1 MKKSYEKQH
10 KQILIFIILFLYS
23 SINANETDSLKIPPN
38 SYSIIPALNFKDTDI
53 RDIFRG
59 IALEYETNI
68 MLDNQ
73 IDRRVSVALFKICVF
88 DAIKMIAEDND
99 LEFAFDENRFFVR
112 TKVIVPPKP
121 PEPPKLPEPIVKY
134 DKIQDVMDV
143 ILKEAEIGEFVTKL
157 REATGKNF
165 LLSNGTSGKISG
177 ELNKVKFNIGIKNLL
192 QNNGFYFTE
201 KDSIFYITRSSYFS
215 SLDPNMNNGNSPYW
229 VSAVNKKITLDV
241 SSASL
246 DKILDDITYQLNLQ
260 MIKLIKPEANVTIKC
275 REVPIESAMYYLF
288 KGTEF
293 TFKLENGTYI
303 IGKKDVKNLDNV
315 KLVKLQHIRADELL
329 KNLPKNLF
337 QSVTVNISIEHNGLV
352 LMGSNDD
359 IYSMI
364 DYIKSIDQP
373 VPQVMIE
380 ALVVDY
386 NLDDLFE
393 LGVTLGR
400 GDSSK
405 LMQQDSWFPGINSTA
420 GGNRINKFLT
430 DVASLKIFGLDL
442 DIGNLGKL
450 PGDFFA
456 NIKMLEENGIANI
469 KSRPLL
475 STLNGHTASLK
486 IGTTQNY
493 IFNEIMPITN
503 QLSSTFLEK
512 ESLQKI
518 EAFISFEITPWVGPD
533 NQLTV
538 EIKPDFQTPSGEFS
552 PDKNKIPSI
561 NTRTLEST
569 VRLKDG
575 ETIVLGGLIQET
587 ENTTISKVP
596 LLGDIPLLGELF
608 TYRSKQSGKSELMI
622 YLTPHIFYG
631 DEFGVEYIKYG
642 MN

>member
-1 MKKSYEKQH
+1 MKKYYVKPH
-10 KQILIFIILFLYS
+10 KIVWIILILFLYS
-23 SINANETDSLKIPPN
+23 YTKATGIDTLGIPPN
-38 SYSIIPALNFKDTDI
+38 SYSVIPALNFKDTDV

-73 IDRRVSVALFKICVF
+73 INKRVSVALFKISVF
-88 DAIKMIAEDND
+88 DAVKMIAEDNG

-112 TKVIVPPKP
+112 NKVIVPPKKPVPPKP
-121 PEPPKLPEPIVKY
+121 PEPIIKY
-134 DKIQDVMDV
+134 YKENDEMDV
-143 ILKEAEIGEFVTKL
+143 ILKNVTIDAFVEKL
-157 REATGKNF
+157 RKVSEKNF
-165 LLSNGTSGKISG
+165 LLSNGTSGVVNG
-177 ELNKVKFNIGIKNLL
+177 ELNKIDFNIGLKNLL
-192 QNNGFYFTE
+192 QNNGFYISE
-201 KDSIFYITRSSYFS
+201 KDSIYYITRSTYFS
-215 SLDPNMNNGNSPYW
+215 SLDPNRSGEKSPYW
-229 VSAVNKKITLDV
+229 VSALNNKITIDV
-241 SSASL
+241 NNASL
-246 DKILDDITYQLNLQ
+246 NHILDDISYQLNLQ
-260 MIKLIKPEANVTIKC
+260 IIKLVQPEANVTIKC
-275 REVPIESAMYYLF
+275 KDVPIESAMYYIF
-288 KGTEF
+288 KGTQF

-303 IGKKDVKNLDNV
+303 VGNKDVKNLDNV
-315 KLVKLQHIRADELL
+315 KLVKLQHIRADKLL
-329 KNLPKNLF
+329 ENIPNNLF
-337 QSVTVNISIEHNGLV
+337 QNVTANISLEHNGLI
-352 LMGSNDD
+352 LMGSNDN
-359 IYSMI
+359 IYSI
-364 DYIKSIDQP
+364 VDYIKSIDQP

-393 LGVTLGR
+393 LGLELGR

-405 LMQQDSWFPGINSTA
+405 LMQQDSWFPGINATA
-420 GGNRINKFLT
+420 GGVRVNKFLT
-430 DVASLKIFGLDL
+430 DVANLNIFGLDL

-456 NIKMLEENGIANI
+456 NIKMLEQNGVANI

-493 IFNEIMPITN
+493 IFNEIMPVTN
-503 QLSSTFLEK
+503 QLSSTFLER

-569 VRLKDG
+569 VRLRDG

-587 ENTTISKVP
+587 ESTTISKVP
-596 LLGDIPLLGELF
+596 LLGDIPILGELF
-608 TYRSKQSGKSELMI
+608 KSRSKQTGKSELMI

-631 DEFGVEYIKYG
+631 DEFGVEYIEYG